1 MGDRKWAELVEE
13 AVEAAVAAG
22 ALGAAAVAV
31 GVLAVLAAVAGAG
44 AAAVRTAVVE
54 AAVRWCGLPYLW
66 ARELTGELMAAVL
79 AVWVLASRIIVI
91 IPLKAISRC
100 WAF

>member
-1 MGDRKWAELVEE
+1 M
-13 AVEAAVAAG
+13 EAAVVEA
-22 ALGAAAVAV
+22 
-31 GVLAVLAAVAGAG
+31 GVLAVAAAVVAVLAAAAAAVAG
-44 AAAVRTAVVE
+44 AAAVRTAAVE

-79 AVWVLASRIIVI
+79 AVWVLASRIIATI
-91 IPLKAISRC
+91 TLKAISRC